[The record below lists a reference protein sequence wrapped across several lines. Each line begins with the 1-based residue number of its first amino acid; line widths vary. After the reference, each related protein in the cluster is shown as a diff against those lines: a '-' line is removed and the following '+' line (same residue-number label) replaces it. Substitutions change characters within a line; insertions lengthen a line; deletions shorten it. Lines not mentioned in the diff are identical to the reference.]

1 MKIIAFTFAGGNKY
15 SFNSLFKK
23 ELNVVVLE
31 YAGRGSRMA
40 EELCTSLTD
49 VIADLFPKVQQQIP
63 SKEPYIIYGHS
74 MGSMVAYQLCRK
86 IEKLGLPLP
95 VKLIINGVKGP
106 QYCKEKTISDLPDR
120 EFWEEVMK
128 LGGIPKEVGNSP
140 ELVDIFAPVLK
151 ADYKCVEGYK
161 YDETAEQISIPID
174 VFYGS
179 EEDITP
185 EEIAGW
191 KEVTSEEVTIT
202 QLAGNHFFMFEHPHY
217 FNTYF
222 QKQLANYRKLI

>member
-15 SFNSLFKK
+15 SFNSFFNR

-31 YAGRGSRMA
+31 YAGRGNRMR
-40 EELCTSLTD
+40 EKLLTNLDD
-49 VIADLFPKVQQQIP
+49 VIADLFPKVQQQI
-63 SKEPYIIYGHS
+63 KAREPYIIYGHS
-74 MGSMVAYQLCRK
+74 MGSMVAYQICRK

-106 QYCKEKTISDLPDR
+106 QYCKEEIISNLPDR
-120 EFWEEVMK
+120 EFWEEIIK
-128 LGGIPKEVGNSP
+128 LGGIPKEIGEST
-140 ELVDIFAPVLK
+140 ELVDLFAPVLK
-151 ADYKCVEGYK
+151 ADYKCVEDYR
-161 YDETAEQISIPID
+161 YDETAEKISIPID

-191 KEVTSEEVTIT
+191 KEVTSAEVNIT
-202 QLAGNHFFMFEHPHY
+202 QLAGNHFFMFEHIEY

-222 QKQLANYRKLI
+222 QKQTASYRRLI